1 MSRIGKIKR
10 QLIEEANKRILGT
23 IKEDIQQANQ
33 PIVIQ
38 KLVSKLEDNERR
50 GKVEYSDSS
59 EDISIDGKNYID
71 YVGYS
76 KKVKKINL
84 PDGLYAA
91 LGNCRGEWPL
101 VDNYDYFTGYFLVGS
116 FTCMRCPCT
125 NRVIFQVKNGDVF
138 HKTEYYSDEQN
149 DYVDKEVRPTEILKM
164 QDFDFDDSSVDIN
177 VISKEGIKNISDK
190 IIKDPN
196 TPEGLLIGN
205 KIITNYDGMTYT
217 WDISGL
223 PGFKSIN
230 SEIRGPLYSLYNS
243 DTNDN
248 NEIIIKE
255 QFGIEDYDENGKF
268 FGVYDKGSG
277 TSYTVYD
284 SKSGPKFHKHYH

>member
-1 MSRIGKIKR
+1 MSRIEKIKS
-10 QLIEEANKRILGT
+10 QLIEEANKRNLGI
-23 IKEDIQQANQ
+23 IKEGTQQANQ
-33 PIVIQ
+33 PILIQ
-38 KLVSKLEDNERR
+38 KPVSKLEDNERR
-50 GKVEYSDSS
+50 GKVEYNDSGG
-59 EDISIDGKNYID
+59 ISIDGKNYED
-71 YVGYS
+71 YVGSS
-76 KKVKKINL
+76 KKVKEINL

-91 LGNCRGEWPL
+91 LGNCSGEWPL

-116 FTCMRCPCT
+116 FTCMRCTCV
-125 NRVIFQVKNGDVF
+125 NRVIFQVQNGDVF

-164 QDFDFDDSSVDIN
+164 EDFDFDDSSVDIN

-190 IIKDPN
+190 IINDEN
-196 TPEGLLIGN
+196 TPVGRLLGD
-205 KIITNYDGMTYT
+205 KIITNYDGVTYT

-223 PGFKSIN
+223 PSFTFTDN
-230 SEIRGPLYSLYNS
+230 EISGPLYSLYN
-243 DTNDN
+243 NHI
-248 NEIIIKE
+248 NENGDITINK

-284 SKSGPKFHKHYH
+284 SKSGPKFHKHSH